1 MNNVIPLTIAASF
14 LSISFA
20 SAQQYVYPVP
30 APPPPGYPAPPPPV
44 YAVPGPPPPGY
55 STAPSPSFFYFYPPN
70 AGPYATFDGGPT
82 FYQDGELKSFG
93 GPASG
98 RVHYSVGGS
107 GDVNLGYAF
116 NQYVA
121 LGADFGVNTT
131 TIDSIPGYSLNDAQF
146 YNIPFLATVTF
157 TYPIPHSWITPYI
170 GGGVG
175 GSDSVFD
182 PSNMSNNNSQ
192 DFVTGEEDD
201 VVFAW
206 EAYAGLRFQLNPN
219 MSVGIGYK
227 YFGTGNPNFSYPPA
241 PNFNVEFKGV
251 ETHSILASFTWRF

>member
-1 MNNVIPLTIAASF
+1 MNNAIPLTVAAS
-14 LSISFA
+14 LLGVGFA

-44 YAVPGPPPPGY
+44 YAVPGPPPPMY
-55 STAPSPSFFYFYPPN
+55 STAPAPGFFYFFPPN

-98 RVHYSVGGS
+98 RVH
-107 GDVNLGYAF
+107 
-116 NQYVA
+116 
-121 LGADFGVNTT
+121 FGVNAT
-131 TIDSIPGYSLNDAQF
+131 TIDSIPGYSLRDAQF

-157 TYPIPHSWITPYI
+157 TYPIPHSLVTPYI

-182 PSNMSNNNSQ
+182 PSNMSNNNTQ
-192 DFVTGEEDD
+192 NFVTGEEDD

-219 MSVGIGYK
+219 MALGIGYK